1 MVPLPDC
8 HDTVTLLFC
17 SQRVPKYHVFRGMPG
32 TLRVGPDT
40 ALVVTADR
48 TGESLPKRPFGSW
61 KYLRAI
67 TLFRGSGG
75 PVIASHD
82 RAINEIERKGY
93 YQVGKLPVEA
103 VRFFDFRRERAHRF
117 HAKNS

>member
-1 MVPLPDC
+1 MSGP
-8 HDTVTLLFC
+8 
-17 SQRVPKYHVFRGMPG
+17 
-32 TLRVGPDT
+32 LRVGPDT

-75 PVIASHD
+75 PVIVSHD
-82 RAINEIERKGY
+82 RAINEIERNGY

-103 VRFFDFRRERAHRF
+103 VRFFD
-117 HAKNS
+117 